1 MIRHLFLLKFWIN
14 KKVCLGQAK
23 NVTNLLEIYIEGYS
37 QNRLTKNKAKG
48 GCLEIGSGWG
58 GGGALY

>member
-1 MIRHLFLLKFWIN
+1 M
-14 KKVCLGQAK
+14 CLGQAK

>member
-1 MIRHLFLLKFWIN
+1 M
-14 KKVCLGQAK
+14 CLSQAK

-48 GCLEIGSGWG
+48 GSLEIGSGWG
-58 GGGALY
+58 RGGALHEVRLG